1 MTGFY
6 ISVLFTINIAI
17 KPTLNHA
24 KPATVVIRPV
34 VRDETV
40 VPGLSSKGLPPI
52 AMFELAAIAFT
63 HGLGSP
69 EYKEAAERRAR
80 EQGGKKFWK

>member
-1 MTGFY
+1 MVGKLTR
-6 ISVLFTINIAI
+6 
-17 KPTLNHA
+17 A
-24 KPATVVIRPV
+24 KPATKVVTRPV
-34 VRDETV
+34 IRDETV
-40 VPGLSSKGLPPI
+40 IPRFSSKGPPPI

-80 EQGGKKFWK
+80 EQSGKKFWK

>member
-1 MTGFY
+1 MA
-6 ISVLFTINIAI
+6 V

-24 KPATVVIRPV
+24 KPATKAVNRPV

-40 VPGLSSKGLPPI
+40 VPRLSIKGPPPI